1 MIRIME
7 SLVSGTSA
15 DSPAFPGLHRPPRRP
30 RAWAWAFALS
40 QLLVVS
46 LWWRLGWHVGLPALL
61 LSHAVVAWGT
71 FRPRSAL
78 FGPVLWRLRT
88 EERVAW
94 ITIDDGP
101 SDDTLAMLDLLDA
114 RGVKAT
120 FFVVADRA
128 RARPGLVH
136 EMVRRGHS
144 IGNHSAAHPA
154 KWFWAL
160 GPRRM
165 SREIEGAQAALTEM
179 SGVAP
184 RWFRAVVGF
193 SNPFVAAPLARL
205 GLTRVAWS
213 ARGYDAVERD
223 PARVSA
229 RILRTLAPGAIVL
242 LHEGSPHRRNLEIVA
257 RVLDDLTARGY
268 RTVLPG

>member
-1 MIRIME
+1 MIGAME
-7 SLVSGTSA
+7 S
-15 DSPAFPGLHRPPRRP
+15 AFPAIHQPPRRP
-30 RAWAWAFALS
+30 HAWAWALGAS
-40 QLLVVS
+40 QLLAAL
-46 LWWRLGWHVGLPALL
+46 LWWRLGWQAGLAVLL

-78 FGPVLWRLRT
+78 FGPVLWRLPTR
-88 EERVAW
+88 ERVAW

-128 RARPGLVH
+128 HARPELVR
-136 EMVRRGHS
+136 EIVRRGHA

-154 KWFWAL
+154 GWFWAL
-160 GPRRM
+160 GPKRM
-165 SREIEGAQAALTEM
+165 SREIEGAQAVLTGIA
-179 SGVAP
+179 GVAP
-184 RWFRAVVGF
+184 RWFRAVVGM

-213 ARGYDAVERD
+213 ARGYDAVEGD
-223 PARVSA
+223 PAIVSR
-229 RILRTLAPGAIVL
+229 RILRRLAPGAIVL
-242 LHEGSPHRRNLEIVA
+242 LHEGSPHGRNLEIVA
-257 RVLDDLTARGY
+257 RVLDDVAACGY

>member
-1 MIRIME
+1 MIRVME
-7 SLVSGTSA
+7 SDVSAPSA
-15 DSPAFPGLHRPPRRP
+15 DAPAFPGLHQPPRRP
-30 RAWAWAFALS
+30 RAWAWALAAS
-40 QLLVVS
+40 QLLVA
-46 LWWRLGWHVGLPALL
+46 LAWWRMGWHVGLPLLL
-61 LSHAVVAWGT
+61 LSHAVVVWGT

-128 RARPGLVH
+128 CTRPALVQ
-136 EMVRRGHS
+136 EMLRRGHS
-144 IGNHSAAHPA
+144 IGNHSTAHPA
-154 KWFWAL
+154 AWFWAL

-165 SREIEGAQAALTEM
+165 SREIEGAQAALTRIA
-179 SGVAP
+179 GVAP
-184 RWFRAVVGF
+184 RWFRAVVGM

-229 RILRTLAPGAIVL
+229 RILSRLAPGAIVL
-242 LHEGSPHRRNLEIVA
+242 LHEGSPHGRNLEIVA
-257 RVLDDLTARGY
+257 RVLDDLAARGY

>member
-15 DSPAFPGLHRPPRRP
+15 GSPAFPGLHRPPRRP
-30 RAWAWAFALS
+30 HAGAWALGAS
-40 QLLVVS
+40 QLLVAL
-46 LWWRLGWHVGLPALL
+46 LWWRLGWHVGLPVLL
-61 LSHAVVAWGT
+61 LSHAIVAWGT

-78 FGPVLWRLRT
+78 FGPVLWRLGT
-88 EERVAW
+88 QERVAW
-94 ITIDDGP
+94 VTIDDGP
-101 SDDTLAMLDLLDA
+101 SDDTPAVLDLLDA
-114 RGVKAT
+114 RGIKAT

-128 RARPGLVH
+128 RARPELVR
-136 EMVRRGHS
+136 EMLRRGHS
-144 IGNHSAAHPA
+144 IGNHSAGHPA
-154 KWFWAL
+154 GWFWAL
-160 GPRRM
+160 GPKRM
-165 SREIEGAQAALTEM
+165 SREIEGAQAALTEIA
-179 SGVAP
+179 GVAP

-242 LHEGSPHRRNLEIVA
+242 LHEGSAHGRNLEIVA
-257 RVLDDLTARGY
+257 RVLDDIAARGY
-268 RTVLPG
+268 RSVLPD

>member
-7 SLVSGTSA
+7 SVVS
-15 DSPAFPGLHRPPRRP
+15 SPPAHGPGFPGLHRPPRRP
-30 RAWAWAFALS
+30 HAWAWALGAS
-40 QLLVVS
+40 QLLVAM
-46 LWWRLGWHVGLPALL
+46 LWWRLGWHVGLPLLL
-61 LSHAVVAWGT
+61 LSHAVAAWGT

-78 FGPVLWRLRT
+78 FAPVLWRLET

-101 SDDTLAMLDLLDA
+101 SDDTPAMLDLLDA
-114 RGVKAT
+114 RGIKAT

-128 RARPGLVH
+128 STRPELVR
-136 EMVRRGHS
+136 EMLRRGHS

-154 KWFWAL
+154 GWFWAL
-160 GPRRM
+160 GPKRM
-165 SREIEGAQAALTEM
+165 SREIEGAQAALTAIA
-179 SGVAP
+179 GVAP
-184 RWFRAVVGF
+184 RWFRAVVGMA
-193 SNPFVAAPLARL
+193 NPFVAAPLARL

-229 RILRTLAPGAIVL
+229 RIVRTLAPGAIVL
-242 LHEGSPHRRNLEIVA
+242 LHEGSPHGRSLDIVA
-257 RVLDDLTARGY
+257 RVLDDLAARGY
-268 RTVLPG
+268 RTVLPD

>member
-1 MIRIME
+1 MIHVME
-7 SLVSGTSA
+7 PVVSSPSA
-15 DSPAFPGLHRPPRRP
+15 EGPAFQGLHRPPRRP
-30 RAWAWAFALS
+30 QAWAWVLGAS
-40 QLLVVS
+40 QLLVAL
-46 LWWRLGWHVGLPALL
+46 LWWRLGWHVGLPMLL
-61 LSHAVVAWGT
+61 LSHAVVGWGT

-101 SDDTLAMLDLLDA
+101 SDDTPAMLDLLDA

-120 FFVVADRA
+120 FFVVAERA
-128 RARPGLVH
+128 RARPELVR
-136 EMVRRGHS
+136 EMLRRGHS

-154 KWFWAL
+154 GWFWAL
-160 GPRRM
+160 GPKRM
-165 SREIEGAQAALTEM
+165 SREIEGAQATLTEIA
-179 SGVAP
+179 GAAP
-184 RWFRAVVGF
+184 RWFRAVVGM

-205 GLTRVAWS
+205 GLSRVAWS

-257 RVLDDLTARGY
+257 RVLDDIAARGY
-268 RTVLPG
+268 RSVLPG

>member
-1 MIRIME
+1 MIRVME
-7 SLVSGTSA
+7 S
-15 DSPAFPGLHRPPRRP
+15 AFPALDHPPRRP
-30 RAWAWAFALS
+30 HAWAWLLAAS
-40 QLLVVS
+40 QVLAVA
-46 LWWRLGWHVGLPALL
+46 LWWRLGWHVGLPLLL
-61 LSHAVVAWGT
+61 LSHAVVVWGT

-78 FGPVLWRLRT
+78 FAPVLWRLPT
-88 EERVAW
+88 QERVAW

-114 RGVKAT
+114 RGIRAT

-128 RARPGLVH
+128 RARPELVR
-136 EMVRRGHS
+136 EMLRRGHS

-154 KWFWAL
+154 GWFWAL
-160 GPRRM
+160 GPKRM
-165 SREIEGAQAALTEM
+165 SREIEGAQAALTEIA
-179 SGVAP
+179 GVAP
-184 RWFRAVVGF
+184 RWFRAVVGM

-213 ARGYDAVERD
+213 ARGYDAVEGD
-223 PARVSA
+223 PAVVAR

-257 RVLDDLTARGY
+257 RVLDDSAARGY

>member
-1 MIRIME
+1 MIAPME
-7 SLVSGTSA
+7 PLSTAV
-15 DSPAFPGLHRPPRRP
+15 RQPPRRP
-30 RAWAWAFALS
+30 QAWAWAFGAS
-40 QLLVVS
+40 QLLFVL
-46 LWWRLGWHVGLPALL
+46 LWWAFGWWIGLPLLL

-78 FGPVLWRLRT
+78 FAPVLWRLPT
-88 EERVAW
+88 QERVAW

-114 RGVKAT
+114 RGMKAT

-128 RARPGLVH
+128 RARPDLVR
-136 EMVRRGHS
+136 EMLRRGHT

-154 KWFWAL
+154 AWFWAL

-165 SREIEGAQAALTEM
+165 AREIEGAQAALTEIA
-179 SGVAP
+179 GVAP
-184 RWFRAVVGF
+184 RWFRAVVGM

-213 ARGYDAVERD
+213 ARGYDAVESD

-242 LHEGSPHRRNLEIVA
+242 LHEGSPHRRNVEIVA
-257 RVLDDLTARGY
+257 RVLDDLAARGY
-268 RTVLPG
+268 RSVLPG